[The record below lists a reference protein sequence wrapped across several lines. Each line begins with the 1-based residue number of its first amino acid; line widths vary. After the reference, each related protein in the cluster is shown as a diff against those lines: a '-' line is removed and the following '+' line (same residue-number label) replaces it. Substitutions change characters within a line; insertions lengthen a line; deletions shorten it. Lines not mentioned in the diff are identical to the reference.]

1 MDDIDKWDWVE
12 DPVLG
17 VIPVPKGSAPQNH
30 PNHEMPLEDPLYTEK
45 RQDLDDEMAQRM
57 EPAPE
62 HPVPYEVTDGEH
74 NRVKLSAEQLSGMGR
89 PVKRRTIRRL
99 KDGTVETHE
108 DDGTVRTE
116 YIDGTVTTRH
126 PCGRVETQLN
136 ESTVDGETETTRHTS
151 RLQQTRNAMKFTDE
165 VAPTDQER
173 RKRILRGRRAGP
185 SLPSSAARRLAE
197 AGEDSEEER
206 PDVLMVGGRNVLP
219 EMQREL
225 DGMARRCELGMRP
238 GAQRLMHDER
248 SLEAPSYMRHF
259 AGESLRD
266 DWAAPELDVD
276 REEREWRRQLCREQR
291 NPDRKTDRELLLQE
305 YKFRKGIKRT
315 EVEEEEWNFERPER
329 QDAFSERLQKLQQD
343 LAEEKARAAKREAKV
358 KTRKERLARE
368 AAKAEEV
375 LAKEEEEEDLENRVY
390 PDAVP
395 AYLIDRPQYFF
406 YPSRL
411 PGNRRVLAVAQ
422 QPVVVAVGETSKT
435 SKGGK
440 AQEESDDD
448 IEVVDA
454 PPDTVDVY

>member
-1 MDDIDKWDWVE
+1 MDGEMDKWDWVE
-12 DPVLG
+12 DPVFG
-17 VIPVPKGSAPQNH
+17 VIPVPKGTAPPKHPKH
-30 PNHEMPLEDPLYTEK
+30 PNHEIPFEDPLYTEK
-45 RQDLDDEMAQRM
+45 RQDLDDEVAQRM
-57 EPAPE
+57 EPAPQ
-62 HPVPYEVTDGEH
+62 HAVPI
-74 NRVKLSAEQLSGMGR
+74 SGMLG
-89 PVKRRTIRRL
+89 PVKRRKTRRL

-108 DDGTVRTE
+108 EDGTVRTE

-151 RLQQTRNAMKFTDE
+151 RLQQTRNAMQFIDE
-165 VAPTDQER
+165 VAPTRQER

-197 AGEDSEEER
+197 AGEDVEEER
-206 PDVLMVGGRNVLP
+206 PDVLMFGGQNVLP

-225 DGMARRCELGMRP
+225 DGMARRGELNMRP
-238 GAQRLMHDER
+238 GAQRLLHDER

-266 DWAAPELDVD
+266 DWAVPELDVD
-276 REEREWRRQLCREQR
+276 REEREWRKQYYREQR
-291 NPDRKTDRELLLQE
+291 DPDRKTDRELLLQE

-315 EVEEEEWNFERPER
+315 EVEEEEWSFERPER
-329 QDAFSERLQKLQQD
+329 QRQFAKRFKNVEAE
-343 LAEEKARAAKREAKV
+343 LAEQHARMEKREAKV
-358 KTRKERLARE
+358 RARKERLARE
-368 AAKAEEV
+368 AAKAEEA
-375 LAKEEEEEDLENRVY
+375 LAKLEEEEDLENRVY

-406 YPSRL
+406 YPSKL

-435 SKGGK
+435 SKV
-440 AQEESDDD
+440 QEESDDD

-454 PPDTVDVY
+454 PPDHR